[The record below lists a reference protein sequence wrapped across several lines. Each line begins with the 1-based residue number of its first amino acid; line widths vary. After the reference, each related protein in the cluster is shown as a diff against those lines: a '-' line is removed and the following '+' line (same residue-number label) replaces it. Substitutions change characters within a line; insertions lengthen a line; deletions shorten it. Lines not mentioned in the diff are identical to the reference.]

1 MGDNYWIKLFSKV
14 MADAYFEVCR
24 RMSSISLAKHSTGNS
39 GDHGRSFSRLLR
51 TLFGLIEGGTDNS
64 HFRYPPEL
72 RPLALAV

>member
-14 MADAYFEVCR
+14 MAYAYFKFCR
-24 RMSSISLAKHSTGNS
+24 RMSLISLAKHSTGTS

-51 TLFGLIEGGTDNS
+51 TLFGLIEGRTDNS
-64 HFRYPPEL
+64 HFRYLPRL